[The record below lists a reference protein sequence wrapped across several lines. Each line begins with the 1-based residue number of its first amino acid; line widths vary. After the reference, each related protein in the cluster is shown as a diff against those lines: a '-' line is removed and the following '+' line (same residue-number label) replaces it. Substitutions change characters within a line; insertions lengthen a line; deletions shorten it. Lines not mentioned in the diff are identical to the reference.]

1 MQGNVLDFDLAAN
14 RGSDSKDRPTIYRS
28 IDNFEILSN
37 RWMEMDFGFR
47 SIISKFWAID
57 GWKCFRSRIYF
68 YYSHL
73 FLNFFGRVKERVDF
87 RNTIFIVY
95 LSKLLDCWVFV
106 YYLFFERMKKIGA
119 FWNFGDIYIALYLGI
134 WIFLDLFFSLLRFFQ
149 RMKGIGTNTLD
160 LYATFIVRLSKMEG
174 LNTLNFLS
182 VFCERTFQLRITLT
196 ILIILSCVYRKIK
209 RNEIRYKRGSSTCR
223 GWK

>member
-1 MQGNVLDFDLAAN
+1 MNGNGFW
-14 RGSDSKDRPTIYRS
+14 IS
-28 IDNFEILSN
+28 IDNLKILGN
-37 RWMEMDFGFR
+37 WWMEMFSISNILLLFASFFEFFRQSEREGGFSEYDFYCIPFEIAGLLSFCLLFV
-47 SIISKFWAID
+47 FWED
-57 GWKCFRSRIYF
+57 EKNWCFLEFWGYLYCVIPWD
-68 YYSHL
+68 
-73 FLNFFGRVKERVDF
+73 LNFFRP
-87 RNTIFIVY
+87 
-95 LSKLLDCWVFV
+95 L
-106 YYLFFERMKKIGA
+106 
-119 FWNFGDIYIALYLGI
+119 
-134 WIFLDLFFSLLRFFQ
+134 FSLLRFFQ